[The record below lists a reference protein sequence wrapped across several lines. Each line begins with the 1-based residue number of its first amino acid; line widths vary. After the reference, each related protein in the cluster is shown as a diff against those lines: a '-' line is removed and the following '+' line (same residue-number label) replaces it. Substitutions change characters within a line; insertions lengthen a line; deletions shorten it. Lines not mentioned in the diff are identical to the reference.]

1 MNSQNKSI
9 FVLIFDLQQ
18 NQTMLSFAQF
28 YNQ

>member
-9 FVLIFDLQQ
+9 FVLILDLQQ

>member
-9 FVLIFDLQQ
+9 FVLILDLHQ